1 MSVTEFQSWIE
12 YREMTG
18 PFNPMLRMDAAFARL
33 SVLIAALTGNKRNV
47 SDFMPFI
54 KAKSDAPASVED
66 ITKLIG

>member
-1 MSVTEFQSWIE
+1 
-12 YREMTG
+12 MTG